1 MSTVTT
7 SAGAPLKLI
16 SPTNG
21 EALRPVAANLLS
33 DGERL
38 WPHFD
43 DCYYLRVGREALVD
57 EVVSLIRRDRR
68 EQALALL
75 LGDRRSADIPAPDP
89 RDVREA
95 LRTGLSFHES
105 IELLGYG
112 GLGWYFEHRW
122 IIPTYLSGLSLLH
135 WRAPRHRSI
144 LEIGAGLGHLTA
156 HWERM
161 GGGDSLCSDVVFSHL
176 WLSRRYLRTGR
187 VSVCFDANGPFPLS
201 SGSVDT
207 VLGHDCLHY
216 LSDIPGALSEMRR
229 VASSGRLLIGHAH
242 NGEAENFSPGHP
254 LTLGEYTRLLAPSSV
269 YDDAEMTS
277 AWLEQRPPRPLAAT
291 SGSAAQAFAFVAGE
305 PPTDPVGILPVPAP
319 SRRGG
324 ITVNPLLSGAS
335 PAWPSEKFV
344 AEYVRPFA
352 YLDSLRRP
360 SDAEL
365 SAVRQG
371 TAPDDD
377 LRRWLAMG
385 VLVRSP
391 GAWY

>member
-7 SAGAPLKLI
+7 SSVGRLKLT

-21 EALRPVAANLLS
+21 ETLRPVAPNLLS

-43 DCYYLRVGREALVD
+43 DCHYLRVGREALVD
-57 EVVSLIRRDRR
+57 EVVSLIQRDRR
-68 EQALALL
+68 EEALVLL
-75 LGDRRSADIPAPDP
+75 LCDRRSADIPAPDP

-95 LRTGLSFHES
+95 LRTGTSFHEAV
-105 IELLGYG
+105 ELLGYG

-135 WRAPRHRSI
+135 WQARRNRSV

-156 HWERM
+156 HWERT
-161 GGGDSLCSDVVFSHL
+161 GGGDSICSDVVFSHL
-176 WLSRRYLRTGR
+176 WLSRRHLRTGR
-187 VSVCFDANGPFPLS
+187 VSVCFDANGPFPLA
-201 SGSVDT
+201 SGSVDA

-216 LSDIPGALSEMRR
+216 LSDIPGAISEMRR
-229 VASSGRLLIGHAH
+229 VASSGRLLIGHVH

-277 AWLEQRPPRPLAAT
+277 AWLEQRPPRPLADAAA
-291 SGSAAQAFAFVAGE
+291 AAQAFAFVAGE
-305 PPTDPVGILPVPAP
+305 PPRDPVGVLPAP
-319 SRRGG
+319 ASSRRDD
-324 ITVNPLLSGAS
+324 ITVNPLLNGAS

-344 AEYVRPFA
+344 AEYVRPFP
-352 YLDSLRRP
+352 YLDGLRRP

-365 SAVRQG
+365 SAVRRG
-371 TAPDDD
+371 TAQDDD

-385 VLVRSP
+385 VLVRP
-391 GAWY
+391 PRAWY